1 MYGVGRLQ
9 QRTTCVF
16 TQFQLYDNIAERGG
30 VGGLNGISQEVAH
43 KQGGIRLL

>member
-16 TQFQLYDNIAERGG
+16 NQFQIFDNIAEKGCA
-30 VGGLNGISQEVAH
+30 GGLKSWIFLVSLHV
-43 KQGGIRLL
+43 